1 MKQSIIDAIIANA
14 SEKSGIKA
22 RDKDI
27 CARRSAVVLRIRDYF
42 LKQAG
47 LTVEELKLLEEM
59 AKDVNERLKMFG
71 YVDVRTDTRSFYV
84 NVGGHHHNLRL
95 DGAKYGSY
103 DKAASI
109 FGDSKAEIDSY
120 YAPGWADVNTLV
132 YPFDS
137 ARDEL
142 MALDN
147 DAKVLR
153 AEYDE
158 LVETVTAQVK
168 PVRTI
173 KALLKVWP
181 EVIELLPPA
190 DKPKP
195 KSTEL
200 ALDVSTLNAICGVP
214 SDGNK

>member
-14 SEKSGIKA
+14 AEKSGIKA

-27 CARRSAVVLRIRDYF
+27 CARRSAVTLRIRDYF
-42 LKQAG
+42 LKQSG
-47 LTVEELKLLEEM
+47 LTVEEITLLAEM
-59 AKDVNERLKMFG
+59 ANDINERVKDFG
-71 YVDVRTDTRSFYV
+71 YVDLRSHASSFAV
-84 NVGGHHHNLRL
+84 NVGGHYHDLRL
-95 DGAKYGSY
+95 DGTKWGRYDDAATLFREDSAAKL
-103 DKAASI
+103 DNN
-109 FGDSKAEIDSY
+109 
-120 YAPGWADVNTLV
+120 YAPGWAGPTPV

-158 LVETVTAQVK
+158 LVATVTAQVK
-168 PVRTI
+168 PVRSI

-190 DKPKP
+190 EKPKP